1 MAEVWIRKYNG
12 TTITMCYKVKVFD
25 SIDWK
30 FASPISP
37 MPLPEESGEE
47 NILVKMEG
55 NTHTLNLIWLVKNQD
70 ENAGVTN
77 SSYTG
82 TNAGYTENSKT
93 IFQQLKWLSSE
104 DGGFIGRHIEDE
116 FDIVVLDSTTGLS
129 NLCSMAN
136 ATETGAKDE
145 FQEVVDTSGNV
156 LQMKGYIRNTSL
168 RTSSGEPA
176 TFRAQIEF
184 IQGKVIGG
192 YQSQVPSTV
201 RNFKVVAGTD
211 PADEVD
217 ITYTAPQ
224 RIGSSVIVA
233 YDIAY
238 RKIGTS
244 SENPWIVATPSPAN
258 ANSVTVSSL
267 DPSSSYSF
275 KVAARNAS
283 GRGEWSYAITI
294 VTSS

>member
-116 FDIVVLDSTTGLS
+116 FDIACQTVKEGYLTIAPTTRAFGKTRTTIDQKNKQLS
-129 NLCSMAN
+129 SCRSLLMQTLLIGRTPIGERVWDISRLIDWAINN
-136 ATETGAKDE
+136 QNIENQDNG
-145 FQEVVDTSGNV
+145 DTV
-156 LQMKGYIRNTSL
+156 EEL
-168 RTSSGEPA
+168 
-176 TFRAQIEF
+176 
-184 IQGKVIGG
+184 
-192 YQSQVPSTV
+192 
-201 RNFKVVAGTD
+201 
-211 PADEVD
+211 
-217 ITYTAPQ
+217 
-224 RIGSSVIVA
+224 
-233 YDIAY
+233 
-238 RKIGTS
+238 
-244 SENPWIVATPSPAN
+244 PW
-258 ANSVTVSSL
+258 
-267 DPSSSYSF
+267 
-275 KVAARNAS
+275 
-283 GRGEWSYAITI
+283 
-294 VTSS
+294 